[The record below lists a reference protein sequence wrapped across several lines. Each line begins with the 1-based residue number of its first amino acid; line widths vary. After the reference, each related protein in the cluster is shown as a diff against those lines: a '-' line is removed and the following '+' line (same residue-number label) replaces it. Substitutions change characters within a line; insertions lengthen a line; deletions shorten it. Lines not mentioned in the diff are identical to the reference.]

1 LGGGGGREG
10 GVDTAVVVG
19 DPACEHADIVTT
31 ISVPNLPRYVAI
43 ARPPG

>member
-1 LGGGGGREG
+1 MGARAAAD
-10 GVDTAVVVG
+10 GVATAFVVG
-19 DPACEHADIVTT
+19 DPACVHADIVTT